1 MQSLYVAPIFI
12 FLQAS
17 FYRLTS
23 GKRKRKEKTHTMKRE
38 KNPSID
44 RSLCESICKFPPP
57 LLPQLT
63 PVPFP
68 FLQFSPPPVL
78 IPSFLPAPSFIS
90 HLSAKLLQ
98 DRVWTTEER

>member
-57 LLPQLT
+57 SKITNTLT
-63 PVPFP
+63 ATPDKMHFNY
-68 FLQFSPPPVL
+68 FL
-78 IPSFLPAPSFIS
+78 
-90 HLSAKLLQ
+90 
-98 DRVWTTEER
+98 

>member
-23 GKRKRKEKTHTMKRE
+23 GKKKRKEKTHTMKRE
-38 KNPSID
+38 KKNPSIH
-44 RSLCESICKFPPP
+44 RSLCESICKFPP

-78 IPSFLPAPSFIS
+78 IPLFLPAPSFIS
-90 HLSAKLLQ
+90 HLSVKLLQ
-98 DRVWTTEER
+98 DRVWAAEER